1 MNLLYS
7 LWSSISTLYTNLFQ
21 QPDWRNFL
29 DIFLMAVVIY
39 EIIRLLLRTRA
50 SAVFKGIGVLLIFF
64 WLSDILQLNV
74 VNWMLQQFINTGVIV
89 MVILFQ
95 PELRKALEQIGRT
108 SLISPSQLRAQ
119 RSADDCVTELV
130 QAMSNMS
137 RKRIGALI
145 IIEQKTGLREFADTG
160 TALDADI
167 SAPLIENVFEP
178 NTPLHDGA
186 MIIRNRR
193 ILAAA

>member
-74 VNWMLQQFINTGVIV
+74 VNWMLQQFINTQGF
-89 MVILFQ
+89 L
-95 PELRKALEQIGRT
+95 
-108 SLISPSQLRAQ
+108 
-119 RSADDCVTELV
+119 
-130 QAMSNMS
+130 
-137 RKRIGALI
+137 
-145 IIEQKTGLREFADTG
+145 
-160 TALDADI
+160 
-167 SAPLIENVFEP
+167 
-178 NTPLHDGA
+178 
-186 MIIRNRR
+186 
-193 ILAAA
+193 